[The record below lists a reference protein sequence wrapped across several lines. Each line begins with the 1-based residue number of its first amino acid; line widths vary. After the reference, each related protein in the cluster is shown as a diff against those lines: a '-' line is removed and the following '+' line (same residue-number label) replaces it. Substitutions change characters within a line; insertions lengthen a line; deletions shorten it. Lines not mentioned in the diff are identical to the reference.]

1 MTYPPV
7 FPLAA
12 GSAAVT
18 ALLGSNPV
26 RVWPFGQAPQNETR
40 PYAVHQLIYG
50 APANSMSCAP
60 DVDNAGV
67 QVDVY
72 AKTAS
77 DAREAT
83 SALRDA
89 FEGAHNQVVAW
100 NGESWDPPTGLYR
113 VSFTV
118 EFWTGRNAS

>member
-1 MTYPPV
+1 VNYPPV
-7 FPLAA
+7 FSLAA
-12 GSAAVT
+12 GSAAVV

-50 APANSMSCAP
+50 SPENSMSCTP
-60 DVDNAGV
+60 DIDNTGI
-67 QVDVY
+67 QIDVY
-72 AKTAS
+72 AQTAS
-77 DAREAT
+77 AAREVVR
-83 SALRDA
+83 ALTDA
-89 FEGAHNQVVAW
+89 FEAAHNQVVAW
-100 NGESWDPPTGLYR
+100 NGETKDVPTGLYR